1 MIICSALYFPGW
13 LSQPD
18 TLVRDSRYYPAKSAD
33 CFPIWWQYVR
43 KHYPTEKVILFA
55 DAKSPIDPWKLV
67 CTHVKEP
74 VLGGERVLLHGVP
87 IMCATLGGQLD
98 AKVEVCYLKDHCGK
112 YFWPMQR
119 NLVEAIITA
128 YCANESLLWIDA
140 DCYANTNVTPLVEG
154 FDFCAASI
162 EHHQQTAAS
171 VFTFISSKRLHALD
185 SLGINLPSFL
195 TAMLNEGPTE
205 TRMHTLQEGGLYKLF
220 CYGKTRDL
228 GRDIELSHL
237 SCYDRFMTFLKRNPL
252 DTVEYRSLVE
262 QLEKVDFAKM
272 PNVERSFWDMLFPD
286 NALNP

>member
-1 MIICSALYFPGW
+1 MIICSALYYPGS
-13 LSQPD
+13 LDNPES
-18 TLVRDSRYYPAKSAD
+18 LVRDNRFYGGKAVETFSV
-33 CFPIWWQYVR
+33 WWQYVR
-43 KHYPTEKVILFA
+43 KHYPDVPVVLFA
-55 DAKSPIDPWKLV
+55 DTHSPIPTDPL
-67 CTHVKEP
+67 
-74 VLGGERVLLHGVP
+74 
-87 IMCATLGGQLD
+87 LD
-98 AKVEVCYLKDHCGK
+98 ALNLPRYETGSRIAYDLLQSGGLESRSTKLWVCKVSAHSGK

-128 YCANESLLWIDA
+128 YRANESLLWIDA

-171 VFTFISSKRLHALD
+171 VFTYISLKRLHALD
-185 SLGINLPSFL
+185 SFGIDLPSFL
-195 TAMLNEGPTE
+195 TTMLNEGPTE

-252 DTVEYRSLVE
+252 DTVEYRTLVDK
-262 QLEKVDFAKM
+262 LEKVKWEKM
-272 PNVERSFWDMLFPD
+272 PGVERGFHDMLFPE
-286 NALNP
+286 NALTT